1 MIMAVL
7 MLSLPVSAATVAY
20 WDIND
25 GVDGQPFTD
34 TDGGAASGTGGTV
47 DIVNGY
53 VMHGWSTY
61 YGPSYSSDTAT
72 GEGLSARCADNH
84 QDGYLYDALTD
95 WEPPIWTI
103 EMSFK
108 IEAFTG
114 GNYTLLGR
122 QGSSLG
128 TTGSDLYLQL
138 LGWDSNRLRLDY
150 QTVGTARWVVDGDFF
165 AQAGQWYHIAIVSDG
180 QTIDM
185 YVDQLDGNGYQKVG
199 TLDISSQSVA
209 DNAIATPNSDW
220 TFGRGWWN
228 NSNVDHMDGWLDD
241 VRFSDTALLPS
252 EFLHSNLGAYDEA
265 VLPDNGDGSVGTV
278 NGSDADV
285 ELTFKAG
292 IDPNTVRNLPFNPD
306 ILTHYIYHTKGPGD
320 ANFIDTPISVAQV
333 SETDPSVSYS
343 LTLAQGTAYDW
354 YVEEGVKNA
363 NTGVACLPG
372 DPNNIVG
379 PIWSFVTVAAKPTLT
394 GPGNA
399 VADESGNA
407 TMTVGYSATAETF
420 QWFDGATDT
429 PLPEGGLFTGTT
441 TPTLTITGATLADE
455 GDYYCVAYYGLTA
468 SDQAVGTLW
477 TRRLA
482 GYWKFD
488 GDMTDSVTDEVPGA
502 PTHDGSI
509 ADSGN
514 VNGTAPGDPNYVGDG
529 NGIAGDAMSFHND
542 NDYVTIA
549 DSDFFNFYQ
558 KGYTFSL
565 WYQNVSTPAWRLLLS
580 KLDVGSAGWLFGTD
594 ANPYYAF
601 IIESPWT
608 GVYGASDVTVT
619 DGEWH
624 MMTVAYDPTDTT
636 IRLYTD
642 GKQESSAAL
651 DMSTA
656 PLASA
661 PVSIGG
667 RDTELSADGVIDEV
681 RIYTY
686 ALTPTEVAEMYT
698 GFRPDEYICISS
710 EGSLVPTYDLN
721 NDCRVNLEDFALVA
735 SQWLEC
741 QRVPTEACDWP
752 AD

>member
-1 MIMAVL
+1 MRKINVLLMIMAVL

-25 GVDGQPFTD
+25 GVDGEPFTD

-241 VRFSDTALLPS
+241 VRFSDTALMPR
-252 EFLHSNLGAYDEA
+252 EFIHSNLGAYDAA
-265 VLPDNGDGSVGTV
+265 VLPVNVDGSVGTV

-292 IDPNTVRNLPFNPD
+292 VDPNAIRNLPFNPD

-320 ANFIDTPISVAQV
+320 ANFIETPISVAQV

-379 PIWSFVTVAAKPTLT
+379 PIWSFVTVASKPTLT
-394 GPGNA
+394 GPGGA
-399 VADESGNA
+399 VADENGDASL
-407 TMTVGYSATAETF
+407 TVGYSATAETF

-429 PLPEGGLFTGTT
+429 PLTEGGLFTGTQS
-441 TPTLTITGATLADE
+441 PTLTITGATLADE
-455 GDYYCVAYYGLTA
+455 GEYYCIAYYGLTA
-468 SDQAVGTLW
+468 SDAAVGRLW
-477 TRRLA
+477 THRLI
-482 GYWKFD
+482 GYWKLD
-488 GDMTDSVTDEVPGA
+488 GDMTDSVSTEVAGA
-502 PTHDGSI
+502 PTNDGFMNS
-509 ADSGN
+509 
-514 VNGTAPGDPNYVGDG
+514 GDPNYVSEVGDA
-529 NGIAGDAMSFHND
+529 GITGDAMKFSND
-542 NDYVTIA
+542 GQYLEIPNSAYFNYYPYGLTINYWYYQYA
-549 DSDFFNFYQ
+549 DA
-558 KGYTFSL
+558 G
-565 WYQNVSTPAWRLLLS
+565 WRLPMS
-580 KLDVGSAGWLFGTD
+580 KFDIGVRGWLFGHTGNNPD
-594 ANPYYAF
+594 ANF
-601 IIESPWT
+601 IIEQGGANVYT
-608 GVYGASDVTVT
+608 GTLTDGQWNMVTVT
-619 DGEWH
+619 
-624 MMTVAYDPTDTT
+624 YDPADNTLTSYSNGAQNAQAT
-636 IRLYTD
+636 VNL
-642 GKQESSAAL
+642 AAL
-651 DMSTA
+651 PVPNA
-656 PLASA
+656 PIL
-661 PVSIGG
+661 IGG
-667 RDTELSADGVIDEV
+667 DGTTCVDAAIDEV
-681 RIYTY
+681 RMYTY
-686 ALTPTEVAEMYT
+686 PLTQTEVAEMYT
-698 GFRPDEYICISS
+698 SFKPGEYICIHP
-710 EGSLVPTYDLN
+710 EGSVVETYDLN
-721 NDCRVNLEDFALVA
+721 DDCRVNLEDFALVA

-741 QRVPTEACDWP
+741 QRVPTDACGWP